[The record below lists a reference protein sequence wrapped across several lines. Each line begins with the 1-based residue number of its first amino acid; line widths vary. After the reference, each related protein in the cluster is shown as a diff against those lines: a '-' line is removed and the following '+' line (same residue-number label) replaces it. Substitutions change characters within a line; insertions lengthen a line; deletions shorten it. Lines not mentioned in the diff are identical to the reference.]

1 MQRTIA
7 LFAFVAT
14 TLVTS
19 SAFAFC
25 GFFVGSTEGLYND
38 ATQVV
43 LMRKDTHTVL
53 SMRPDYQGPVEDFAM
68 VVPVPQVLD
77 KEDVRTLTDTPFDT
91 IDRLSAPRLVEYHE
105 MDPCMHRR
113 PRSRRPVKSTMAPRA
128 MKGAAMADA
137 AKPKVRVKARFNR
150 DEYQIVIL
158 DADESAAL
166 EDWLNEHGYKQPKG
180 ASKYLAPYIQ
190 QGMYFFAAKVDVE
203 KVKFRAGGKAVLSPL
218 QFRYTSKDFQLPIR
232 LGLLNARGDQDLMIF
247 ILAEDRYEAANRPNI
262 FIPTNLNVAAKRKDD
277 FAEWYDGVFS
287 RHTDTRKGTVATE
300 YVWPTSI
307 KCDPCPPGTSM
318 LGAQNM
324 MALGGELL
332 QGKVNTRNLVLT
344 RLHTRYNKKH
354 GTSDLVFKKAEP
366 VVGGREIRTDGKLEH
381 GAKKAQR
388 NAFQARYA
396 IRFKWKGPITCEN
409 PIRGRWSHS
418 VSAVGLGMP
427 APPISRPRPP
437 RKRPRPQRKQPR

>member
-1 MQRTIA
+1 
-7 LFAFVAT
+7 
-14 TLVTS
+14 
-19 SAFAFC
+19 
-25 GFFVGSTEGLYND
+25 
-38 ATQVV
+38 
-43 LMRKDTHTVL
+43 
-53 SMRPDYQGPVEDFAM
+53 MRPDYQGPVKDFAM

-77 KEDVRTLTDTPFDT
+77 KEDVRTLSRTPFDT
-91 IDRLSAPRLVEYHE
+91 VDKLSAPRLVEYHE
-105 MDPCMHRR
+105 MDPCMRKHPPKLRARR
-113 PRSRRPVKSTMAPRA
+113 SMARGSARLTRSEVAK
-128 MKGAAMADA
+128 K
-137 AKPKVRVKARFNR
+137 KPKVRVKAKFNR

-166 EDWLNEHGYKQPKG
+166 ETWLNEHGYKQPKG

-190 QGMYFFAAKVDVE
+190 QGMYFFAAKVDAK
-203 KVKFRAGGKAVLSPL
+203 KVNFQPGGKAVLSPL

-247 ILAEDRYEAANRPNI
+247 ILAEDRYEAANRPNV

-287 RHTDTRKGTVATE
+287 RHTNTKKGTVATE

-307 KCDPCPPGTSM
+307 KCDPCPPGTTM
-318 LGAQNM
+318 LGAQNI
-324 MALGGELL
+324 AELGGTLL

-344 RLHTRYNKKH
+344 RLHTRYNAKH
-354 GTSDLVFKKAEP
+354 GTKDITFKKADP
-366 VVGGREIRTDGKLEH
+366 VVGGREVRKNGKLEK
-381 GAKKAQR
+381 GATKASR

-409 PIRGRWSHS
+409 PIRGRWTHN

-427 APPISRPRPP
+427 GPMSRPRPRP
-437 RKRPRPQRKQPR
+437 TRKRPAPR